1 MYVCVCVLCAEKT
14 RNKTNFS
21 IEMKI
26 SAIQFNIHYKMF
38 AFVVIKSIKEAL
50 KKKSYR
56 DSGSGGDGDSGNG
69 IRMNGFS

>member
-1 MYVCVCVLCAEKT
+1 MT

-56 DSGSGGDGDSGNG
+56 GSGSGSGGDGDSGNG